1 MTKIAIICALRSE
14 RKLFTEKLDNREDLE
29 INGLPYS
36 TGTLFGKEIVVCN
49 CGVGKVNAA
58 MSAQIVI
65 DRFDPDYVINSGI
78 SGSLSKLAPHLSIV
92 VSDKLYYHDFDLS
105 MLVDNNYP
113 GVDRF
118 SADRMLIKKFFD
130 ANSERNDLVLGNI
143 ATGDVFV
150 TSSAKKQE
158 IQKIGDAISC
168 EMEGAAIAHV
178 AYANKKPFIV
188 LRCISDLAD
197 DDAGQTFDD
206 FEVIAADKVAN
217 SVINLIKE
225 I

>member
-92 VSDKLYYHDFDLS
+92 VSDKLYYNDFDLS

>member
-1 MTKIAIICALRSE
+1 MTKIAVICALSSE
-14 RKLFTEKLDNREDLE
+14 RRLFTERLENRVDFE

-36 TGTLFGKEIVVCN
+36 TGTLFGKELVVCN
-49 CGVGKVNAA
+49 SGVGKVNSA

-78 SGSLSKLAPHLSIV
+78 AGSLSEKAPHLSIV
-92 VSDKLYYHDFDLS
+92 VSDLLYYHDFDLS
-105 MLVDNNYP
+105 ILEMNYP
-113 GVDRF
+113 GIDRF
-118 SADRMLIKKFFD
+118 PADRGLVEKFFA
-130 ANSERNDLVLGNI
+130 ANTDIQDLVFGNI

-158 IQKIGDAISC
+158 IQKMGDAIAC
-168 EMEGAAIAHV
+168 EMEGASIAHV

-206 FEVIAADKVAN
+206 FEFIAADKVAT
-217 SVINLIKE
+217 SVINLIKA